1 MTPIEI
7 RADEHSW
14 RDIIAIADGT
24 PVRLS
29 GAVRDTLAR
38 YRQAVEAIAARGDR
52 VYGITTGLG
61 ALSDVL
67 LSKDEIVAL
76 STNTVRSHSVAVG
89 EPLPNRCVRAIMAA
103 QIMNY
108 RHGHSGISPAVVEQI
123 VALLNAGITPVV
135 PRQGSVGWIAHTAFI
150 ATALIGEGMVSD
162 NGTVKPAADALR
174 AHGLSPVTLGAK
186 DGLSLIN
193 GSPCM
198 VGLGSIVMEAATRL
212 VDWADLIAAMSFEIL
227 GGQIAAYDPAV
238 MTAKRHAS
246 VAQVGARLR
255 SFLDGSAIVAAN
267 KGRRTQDA
275 LSIRSVPQ
283 IHGGIRDAL
292 AYAAARLDD
301 EANAATDNPLVFLD
315 QAEPRIV
322 SQANPHAEGL
332 ALAIDM
338 VAIALT
344 ELGGVAERRVDRLV
358 NPLVSGLPPFLVM
371 KPGVNSGFMIVQYT
385 AASIASENKILA
397 HPASVDNFT
406 TSGQQEDHLSL
417 GTPGA
422 LKALTVAMNVQ
433 KILGIE
439 YLCAAQA
446 FEFREGHQPGRGT
459 GAAYAHLRQAVSAYD
474 TDRILNPD
482 MEAAISLLDAPCPVS
497 A

>member
-14 RDIIAIADGT
+14 RDIIAIADGA

-89 EPLPNRCVRAIMAA
+89 EPLANRCVRAIMAA

-162 NGTVKPAADALR
+162 NGTVRPAADALK

-238 MTAKRHAS
+238 MAAKRHAS

-292 AYAAARLDD
+292 TYAAARLDD

-332 ALAIDM
+332 ALALDM

-344 ELGGVAERRVDRLV
+344 ELGGVAERRIDRLV

-422 LKALTVAMNVQ
+422 LKALTVAMNAQ

-446 FEFREGHQPGRGT
+446 FEFREGRQPGRGT
-459 GAAYAHLRQAVSAYD
+459 GAAYAHMRQAVSAYD